1 MSESPNVARR
11 FAIGLA
17 LLVSLAFA
25 LRVWALERCGIDHYD
40 EGVYAFSAAALAA
53 PQDFPELYPGQEKFS
68 PPLYFGAAGLLAR
81 VGGLEIDTALVA
93 LNALLG
99 AATVALL
106 ALVGR
111 RWFGPAAG
119 LASGALLA
127 LNEYHIALSR
137 SALTDVAFALAH
149 LGAWFALI
157 EALRAER
164 LGRALAAG
172 VLVAVAWNVKYHG
185 WLAVVASALAF
196 APIFVARLATGRPW
210 RGPLLLGCAAAGVAA
225 LGYLPWALHI
235 QAQPGGYAAL
245 AQYQSTMLRGGWFE
259 NLARQGAQQLFFEG
273 PLSAAAPPL
282 ALACALWL
290 SPARA
295 GVAVALAALLGAL
308 ACAFGGAVAFTALA
322 ACALL
327 PLVPRARALE
337 WPALAL
343 LAALTLWSLL
353 TPFYHPYARLLLP
366 LVLLALLAA
375 GLALESF
382 ARRFAEGSRPSSPRA
397 ALLALGVAL
406 ATSAASRLRED
417 PSDPWRD
424 ARGIERAA
432 EELTRSLPRGARV
445 FVLGDPALAWY
456 LRRAGVEPCEVLTG
470 PECLE
475 RLEREPRETF
485 IACGFY
491 PRLTGAEARLVESA
505 GARLALHATAEAQ
518 VKDVRLLDDFRV
530 SRALRLRREPGDD
543 YQVRL
548 HRYAP

>member
-1 MSESPNVARR
+1 MADLATSSRR
-11 FAIGLA
+11 FAIALA

-25 LRVWALERCGIDHYD
+25 LRAWALERCGVDHFD
-40 EGVYAFSAAALAA
+40 EGVYAFSASSIAEPAEF
-53 PQDFPELYPGQEKFS
+53 PQLYPGQEKFS
-68 PPLYFGAAGLLAR
+68 PPLYFGASGVLAR
-81 VGGLEIDTALVA
+81 FSGLPVDRALVA
-93 LNALLG
+93 LNAFLG
-99 AATVALL
+99 AGTVALL

-164 LGRALAAG
+164 WSKALAAG
-172 VLVAVAWNVKYHG
+172 VLVAVAWNIKYHG

-196 APIFVARLATGRPW
+196 APIFVARVRTRAAW
-210 RGPLLLGCAAAGVAA
+210 RKPLLMGCAAAGVAA

-235 QAQPGGYAAL
+235 EQQPGGYAAL

-259 NLARQGAQQLFFEG
+259 NLARQRSQQSFFDG
-273 PLSAAAPPL
+273 PLSAAAPSV
-282 ALACALWL
+282 AVACALWF
-290 SPARA
+290 SPARIGLAA
-295 GVAVALAALLGAL
+295 GLAAGLGVLAGALGGSFAVAALAVIGVLALLR
-308 ACAFGGAVAFTALA
+308 
-322 ACALL
+322 
-327 PLVPRARALE
+327 RARALE

-343 LAALTLWSLL
+343 FGALALWTVL

-366 LVLLALLAA
+366 LVLLAILAA
-375 GLALESF
+375 GWALESM
-382 ARRFAEGSRPSSPRA
+382 ARSFAELSSAAGPRP
-397 ALLALGVAL
+397 ALLALVIAA
-406 ATSAASRLRED
+406 ATFGAAQLRED
-417 PSDPWRD
+417 SSDPWRD
-424 ARGIERAA
+424 SRGVERAA
-432 EELTRSLPRGARV
+432 AQIAGTLPAGARV

-456 LRRAGVEPCEVLTG
+456 FRRAGVAECEVVAG
-470 PECLE
+470 PEVLE
-475 RLEREPRETF
+475 RLERDARETF
-485 IACGFY
+485 VACGFY
-491 PRLTGAEARLVESA
+491 PRLTGAEQRLIEGA
-505 GARLALHATAEAQ
+505 GARLSQHSTAAVQ

-530 SRALRLRREPGDD
+530 KQAQRLRREPGDD